1 MNHTVLLYG
10 ATGYSGRLIA
20 AEGARTGMAKTEGVP
35 GYQMILAGRDGRE
48 VATLAAALGMDH
60 RVFGIDDRPT
70 VVRGL
75 SDIDVV
81 INAAGPFALTAD
93 HLAKGALSAG
103 CHYVDINGEADVYMK
118 LDDLGRH
125 AVHRE
130 RALVVSAG
138 HTAAAS
144 DLLLDVALG
153 ELIAAGLG
161 PDPSRK
167 PAELGAVRIALSRIT
182 SLSRG
187 SLETLWR
194 SLREQVR
201 VIRLAEPADLN
212 GARGK
217 EHVIWHE
224 PIGKLERTFDFFD
237 RFAEEQKR
245 SPVTEESARH
255 TTREVAS
262 AANLVDTL
270 TARLSVER
278 NNFRAHR
285 IESYVAVGTIGRL
298 TYQLGPLLTPLA
310 AMAWARDLARLQFD
324 ALPSGPT
331 PRERRDET
339 HVMVLEVEDVFQG
352 LVLHWAWHTPNP
364 YAFTARVVVEVA
376 KRVAA
381 GELYGWLTPAEVL
394 QPTKDDLYGRIE
406 YLRGC
411 ALDER
416 RSPVREMVG

>member
-20 AEGARTGMAKTEGVP
+20 AEGARTGMAKAEDVP

-48 VATLAAALGMDH
+48 VAKLASALAMDH
-60 RVFGIDDRPT
+60 RVFGIDDRAT

-93 HLAKGALSAG
+93 HLAKGALAAG
-103 CHYVDINGEADVYMK
+103 CHYVDINGETDVYMK

-125 AVHRE
+125 AAHRE

-144 DLLLDVALG
+144 DMLLDVALG
-153 ELIAAGLG
+153 ELNAAGLG
-161 PDPSRK
+161 PAPART
-167 PAELGAVRIALSRIT
+167 PAELGAVRIGFSRLT
-182 SLSRG
+182 TPSRG

-201 VIRLAEPADLN
+201 VVRLAEPAKLN
-212 GARGK
+212 GARSK

-224 PIGKLERTFDFFD
+224 PIGKLERVFDFSD
-237 RFAEEQKR
+237 RFADNEERAQ
-245 SPVTEESARH
+245 VTEEHAPDSQG
-255 TTREVAS
+255 EVGS

-270 TARLSVER
+270 TARLNVER
-278 NNFRAHR
+278 HNFAAHR
-285 IESYVAVGTIGRL
+285 IESYVEVGTIGRL
-298 TYQLGPLLTPLA
+298 TYQFGPLLTPLA
-310 AMAWARDLARLQFD
+310 AMPWARDLARLQFD

-331 PRERRDET
+331 PRERRQET
-339 HVMVLEVEDVFQG
+339 HVIVLEIEDVFQE
-352 LVLHWAWHTPNP
+352 LLLHWAWHTTNT
-364 YAFTARVVVEVA
+364 YNFTARVVVEVA

-381 GELYGWLTPAEVL
+381 GDRYGWLTPAEVL
-394 QPTKDDLYGRIE
+394 QPTKDDLCGGIE

-416 RSPVREMVG
+416 RSPVREMV